1 MCPHTSIY
9 VLVLQN
15 PSNAEDTSLVEDFFV
30 NMSVN
35 HNVQVLSILAVLVHQ
50 YKY

>member
-1 MCPHTSIY
+1 M
-9 VLVLQN
+9 LQN

-35 HNVQVLSILAVLVHQ
+35 HNVQVLSVCALS
-50 YKY
+50 Y